1 MCSIISREP
10 NLATAGAH
18 LRDRHGSDTI
28 VGERAVYV
36 SDRARTRR
44 WGPVSRLRGR
54 ANAEPRRKNRPPL
67 SPGQAK
73 RRDRREPIG
82 KVDCVEL
89 RWWFGIP
96 RPGHRTMR
104 GSYDADTL
112 ELAWVIDMEATGPA
126 RVRGVDCVRIR
137 ADEWSAECGRKTQSL
152 VFYVRVEEDA
162 ESRWVAV
169 LSDAEGKKDLFTFLD
184 EEFESQW
191 GTSANPA
198 RGLYDDGRY
207 RPQPGGSYE
216 TTGGIGLG
224 AGTYDFTIGW
234 NSFRCLRVL
243 EPDLSEP
250 GGGELTEA

>member
-1 MCSIISREP
+1 MVVRDTPAGPPHDARELRRRHARAGLGYRHGGDGSRE
-10 NLATAGAH
+10 G
-18 LRDRHGSDTI
+18 
-28 VGERAVYV
+28 
-36 SDRARTRR
+36 
-44 WGPVSRLRGR
+44 
-54 ANAEPRRKNRPPL
+54 PRRRL
-67 SPGQAK
+67 
-73 RRDRREPIG
+73 
-82 KVDCVEL
+82 C
-89 RWWFGIP
+89 
-96 RPGHRTMR
+96 
-104 GSYDADTL
+104 
-112 ELAWVIDMEATGPA
+112 
-126 RVRGVDCVRIR
+126 RIR
-137 ADEWSAECGRKTQSL
+137 ADEWSAESGRKTQSL